1 MKPMLIIKHQEAEDA
16 LKLGWFSVLH

>member
-16 LKLGWFSVLH
+16 VKLGWFSVLY